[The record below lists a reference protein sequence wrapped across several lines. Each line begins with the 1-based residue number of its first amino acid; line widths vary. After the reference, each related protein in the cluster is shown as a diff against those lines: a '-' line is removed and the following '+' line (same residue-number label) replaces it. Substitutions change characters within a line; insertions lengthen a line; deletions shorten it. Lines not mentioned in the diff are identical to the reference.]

1 MKCLSG
7 LLLLAFCGLPL
18 LAKDSLAPMVG
29 GKVPQDVA
37 SLWAG
42 YDPKVEPLE
51 IEVVREWEQDGLVV
65 RSLRYGIGTFKGKVA
80 HMAAFYAFPEKGKD
94 FPGVIHIHGGGQ
106 RASLTQVVYFA
117 SKGYAALSVNWGG
130 KEMERA
136 KPGDL
141 NTDWGA
147 VDPTQKNVQG
157 YSNLLP
163 GEKFLDPLESPRN
176 CNWFLL
182 TLGCR
187 RGLTFLEMQP
197 IVDPDRL
204 GVLGHSM
211 GGNLT
216 IYVAGSDK
224 RVKVA
229 SPSVGGSGFRLDPYF
244 QIYPQIRAVK
254 GDREL
259 YRQTMGYQ
267 NYAKRIT
274 APVLHLGA
282 TNDFHGLMDATYA
295 TGALLP
301 NKDNRYVFAPHF
313 NHRFN
318 PEEEIARPL
327 WIDVH
332 LQGRDSLP
340 ETPRAK
346 WVLNT
351 PSGIPHFTV
360 MPDPKL
366 PVAKVSVFYSEDG
379 DPRSRFFRD
388 AQATKSGKGIWE
400 AHLLKLDPK
409 SPLFAYAHVYY
420 DLPKPE
426 PLSRGRSVGQVCLSS
441 NLLVAKPEELKKAK
455 VRATAKPSLL
465 IDDFERGFHDW
476 YSLNQNHPSLWQHWT
491 RKMTDSM
498 FRGPREARLSL
509 RIQSEQPN
517 SFVLVLQQNTWR
529 AYRGKKGTYMAV
541 VDLKGGKP
549 ETIRLNPADFKEV
562 QTGNTLQTWAE
573 IDELG
578 LCAKYQVKRGT
589 PQTFP
594 KTPWKGARPELIRL
608 EWHMKAP

>member
-1 MKCLSG
+1 MKCFSLI
-7 LLLLAFCGLPL
+7 LLVFSSLPL
-18 LAKDSLAPMVG
+18 LAKDSLSPLVG

-37 SLWAG
+37 SLWKG
-42 YDPKVEPLE
+42 YDPRVEPLE
-51 IEVVREWEQDGLVV
+51 VEIVREWEQDGLTV
-65 RSLRYGIGTFKGKVA
+65 RSLRYRIGTFKGKAA
-80 HMAAFYAFPEKGKD
+80 HMAAFYSFPKEGKD
-94 FPGVIHIHGGGQ
+94 LPGVIHIHGGGQ

-147 VDPTQKNVQG
+147 VDPTQQNVQG
-157 YSNLLP
+157 YYNLLP
-163 GEKFLDPLESPRN
+163 GEKFLDSLDSPRN

-187 RGLTFLEMQP
+187 RGLTFLEKQP
-197 IVDPDRL
+197 VVDADRL
-204 GVLGHSM
+204 GVFGHSM

-224 RVKVA
+224 RVKAA

-244 QIYPQIRAVK
+244 QIPPQIRAVK

-259 YRQTMGYQ
+259 FRKTMGYQ
-267 NYAKRIT
+267 NYAKRIA

-318 PEEEIARPL
+318 DEEEIARPL

-332 LQGRDSLP
+332 LQGREPLP
-340 ETPRAK
+340 KTPRAK
-346 WVLNT
+346 WALKT
-351 PSGIPHFTV
+351 PSGIPHFKV

-388 AQATKSGKGIWE
+388 AQATKVGKGTWE
-400 AHLLKLDPK
+400 AHLPKLDLEA
-409 SPLFAYAHVYY
+409 PLFAFAHVYY

-426 PLSRGRSVGQVCLSS
+426 PLSRNRTVEQFCLSS
-441 NLLVAKPEELKKAK
+441 NLLVAKPEELKEAK
-455 VRATAKPSLL
+455 VKATAKPSLL
-465 IDDFERGFHDW
+465 IDDFKRGFHDW
-476 YSLNQNHPSLWQHWT
+476 YSLNKNHQSLWQHWT
-491 RKMTDSM
+491 RKVTDSM
-498 FRGPREARLSL
+498 CRGPDNALLSL
-509 RIQSEQPN
+509 HMESERPN
-517 SFVLVLQQNTWR
+517 SFVIVLQQNTWR
-529 AYRGKKGTYMAV
+529 SYRGKKGTYVAV

-549 ETIRLNPADFKEV
+549 ETIRLSPADFKEA
-562 QTGNTLQTWAE
+562 QTDTALRTWAE

-578 LCAKYQVKRGT
+578 LCAKYLVKKGK
-589 PQTFP
+589 PKTFP
-594 KTPWKGARPELIRL
+594 ESRWQGPRPKLIRL
-608 EWHMKAP
+608 EWQVKAP

>member
-1 MKCLSG
+1 MKCFSII
-7 LLLLAFCGLPL
+7 LLVFSSLPL
-18 LAKDSLAPMVG
+18 LAKDSLAPVVA

-37 SLWAG
+37 SLWKG
-42 YDPKVEPLE
+42 YDPRVEPLE
-51 IEVVREWEQDGLVV
+51 VEIVREWEQDGLTV
-65 RSLRYGIGTFKGKVA
+65 RYLRYRIGTFKGKA
-80 HMAAFYAFPEKGKD
+80 ARMAAFYSFPKKGKD
-94 FPGVIHIHGGGQ
+94 LPGVIHIHGGGQ

-141 NTDWGA
+141 NTDWGS

-163 GEKFLDPLESPRN
+163 GEKFLDAVESPRN

-187 RGLTFLEMQP
+187 RGLTFLEKQP
-197 IVDPDRL
+197 IVDADRL
-204 GVLGHSM
+204 GVFGHSM

-216 IYVAGSDK
+216 IYVSGSDK

-244 QIYPQIRAVK
+244 QIPPQIRAVK

-259 YRQTMGYQ
+259 FRKTMGYQ

-295 TGALLP
+295 TGVLLP
-301 NKDNRYVFAPHF
+301 NKDSRYVFAPHF

-318 PEEEIARPL
+318 EEEEIARPL

-332 LQGRDSLP
+332 LQGRDPLP
-340 ETPRAK
+340 KTPRAK
-346 WVLNT
+346 WALKT
-351 PSGIPHFTV
+351 PSGIPHFKV

-388 AQATKSGKGIWE
+388 AQAVENGKGSWE
-400 AHLLKLDPK
+400 AHLPKLD
-409 SPLFAYAHVYY
+409 SEAPLFAFAHVYY

-426 PLSRGRSVGQVCLSS
+426 PLSRNRTVKQFCLSS
-441 NLLVAKPEELKKAK
+441 NLLVAKPEELKEAK
-455 VRATAKPSLL
+455 VKTTAKPSLL
-465 IDDFERGFHDW
+465 IDDFKRGFHDW
-476 YSLNQNHPSLWQHWT
+476 YSLNVNHQSLWQHWT
-491 RKMTDSM
+491 RKVTDSM
-498 FRGPREARLSL
+498 CRGPDNARLSL
-509 RIQSEQPN
+509 RIHSEQPN
-517 SFVLVLQQNTWR
+517 SFVVVLQQNTWR
-529 AYRGKKGTYMAV
+529 AYRGKKGTYVAV
-541 VDLKGGKP
+541 VNLKGGKP
-549 ETIRLNPADFKEV
+549 ETILLRPTDFKEA
-562 QTGNTLQTWAE
+562 QTGAALQTWAE

-578 LCAKYQVKRGT
+578 LCAKYQVKKGKA
-589 PQTFP
+589 QTFP
-594 KTPWKGARPELIRL
+594 GKPWQGPRPKLIRL
-608 EWHMKAP
+608 EWQVKAP

>member
-18 LAKDSLAPMVG
+18 LAKDSLAPVVS

-51 IEVVREWEQDGLVV
+51 IEVVREWEQDGLVA
-65 RSLRYGIGTFKGKVA
+65 RYLRYRIGTFKGKA
-80 HMAAFYAFPEKGKD
+80 AYMAAFYAFPEKGED
-94 FPGVIHIHGGGQ
+94 LPGVIHVHGGGQ

-182 TLGCR
+182 ALGCR
-187 RGLTFLEMQP
+187 RGLTFLEKQP

-244 QIYPQIRAVK
+244 QIYPQIRAIK

-465 IDDFERGFHDW
+465 IDDFKRGFQDW
-476 YSLNQNHPSLWQHWT
+476 YSLNKNHTSLWQHWT
-491 RKMTDSM
+491 RKVTDSM
-498 FRGPREARLSL
+498 FRGPDEARLSL
-509 RIQSEQPN
+509 RMQSEQPN

-573 IDELG
+573 LDELG

-608 EWHMKAP
+608 EWQMKAP

>member
-1 MKCLSG
+1 MKCFSLI
-7 LLLLAFCGLPL
+7 LLVFSSLPL
-18 LAKDSLAPMVG
+18 LAKDSLSPLVG

-37 SLWAG
+37 SLWKG
-42 YDPKVEPLE
+42 YDPRVEPLE
-51 IEVVREWEQDGLVV
+51 VEVVREWEQDGLTV
-65 RSLRYGIGTFKGKVA
+65 RSLRYRIGTFKGKAA
-80 HMAAFYAFPEKGKD
+80 HMAAFYSFPKEGKD
-94 FPGVIHIHGGGQ
+94 LPGVIHIHGGGQ

-147 VDPTQKNVQG
+147 VDPTQQNVQG
-157 YSNLLP
+157 YYNLLP
-163 GEKFLDPLESPRN
+163 GEKFLDSLDSPRN

-187 RGLTFLEMQP
+187 RGLTFLEKQP
-197 IVDPDRL
+197 VVDADRL
-204 GVLGHSM
+204 GVFGHSM

-224 RVKVA
+224 RVKAA

-244 QIYPQIRAVK
+244 QIPPQIRAVK

-259 YRQTMGYQ
+259 FRKTMGYQ
-267 NYAKRIT
+267 NYAKRIA

-318 PEEEIARPL
+318 DEEEIARPL

-332 LQGRDSLP
+332 LQGREPLP
-340 ETPRAK
+340 KTPRAK
-346 WVLNT
+346 WALKT
-351 PSGIPHFTV
+351 PSGIPHFKV

-388 AQATKSGKGIWE
+388 AQATKVGKGTWE
-400 AHLLKLDPK
+400 AHLPKLDLEA
-409 SPLFAYAHVYY
+409 PLFAFAHVYY

-426 PLSRGRSVGQVCLSS
+426 PLSRNRTVEQFCLSS
-441 NLLVAKPEELKKAK
+441 NLLVAKPEELKEAK
-455 VRATAKPSLL
+455 VKATAKPSLL
-465 IDDFERGFHDW
+465 IDDFKRGFHDW
-476 YSLNQNHPSLWQHWT
+476 YSLNKNHQSLWQHWT
-491 RKMTDSM
+491 RKVTDSM
-498 FRGPREARLSL
+498 CRGPDNALLSL
-509 RIQSEQPN
+509 HMESERPN
-517 SFVLVLQQNTWR
+517 SFVIVLQQNTWR
-529 AYRGKKGTYMAV
+529 SYRGKKGTYVAV

-549 ETIRLNPADFKEV
+549 ETIRLSPADFKEA
-562 QTGNTLQTWAE
+562 QTDTALRTWAE

-578 LCAKYQVKRGT
+578 LCAKYLVKKGK
-589 PQTFP
+589 PKTFP
-594 KTPWKGARPELIRL
+594 ESRWQGPRPKLIRL
-608 EWHMKAP
+608 EWQVKAP

>member
-18 LAKDSLAPMVG
+18 LAKDSLAPVVG

-42 YDPKVEPLE
+42 YDPKEEPLE

-65 RSLRYGIGTFKGKVA
+65 RSLRYRIGTFKGKVA
-80 HMAAFYAFPEKGKD
+80 HMAAFYAFPEKGED
-94 FPGVIHIHGGGQ
+94 LPGVIHVHGGGQ

-187 RGLTFLEMQP
+187 RGLTFLEKQP

-216 IYVAGSDK
+216 IYMAGSDK

-346 WVLNT
+346 WILNM
-351 PSGIPHFTV
+351 PSGIPYFTV

-388 AQATKSGKGIWE
+388 AQAVENGKGTWE
-400 AHLLKLDPK
+400 AHLPK
-409 SPLFAYAHVYY
+409 VDLEAPLFAFAHVYY

-426 PLSRGRSVGQVCLSS
+426 PLSRNRTVEQFCLSS
-441 NLLVAKPEELKKAK
+441 NFLIAKPEELKEAK

-491 RKMTDSM
+491 RKVTDSM
-498 FRGPREARLSL
+498 YRGSDTAWLSL
-509 RIQSEQPN
+509 QIQSEQAN
-517 SFVLVLQQNTWR
+517 SFVIVLQQNTWR
-529 AYRGKKGTYMAV
+529 AYRGKKCTYVAV

-549 ETIRLNPADFKEV
+549 ETIRLSPVDFKEV

-608 EWHMKAP
+608 EWQMKAP

>member
-1 MKCLSG
+1 MKFLSVI
-7 LLLLAFCGLPL
+7 LLFFGSLSL
-18 LAKDSLAPMVG
+18 LAKESLPPVAA

-37 SLWAG
+37 SLWEG
-42 YDPKVEPLE
+42 YDPRVEPLE
-51 IEVVREWEQDGLVV
+51 VEVVREWEQDGLTV
-65 RSLRYGIGTFKGKVA
+65 RYLRYRIGTFKGKA
-80 HMAAFYAFPEKGKD
+80 ARMAAFYAFPKKGKD
-94 FPGVIHIHGGGQ
+94 LPGVIHIHGGGQ

-141 NTDWGA
+141 NTDWGS

-163 GEKFLDPLESPRN
+163 GEKFLDAVESPRN

-187 RGLTFLEMQP
+187 RGLTFLEKQP
-197 IVDPDRL
+197 IVDADRL
-204 GVLGHSM
+204 GVFGHSM

-301 NKDNRYVFAPHF
+301 NKNNRYVFAPHF

-318 PEEEIARPL
+318 EVEEIARPL

-332 LQGRDSLP
+332 LQGRGPLP
-340 ETPRAK
+340 KTPRANWALK
-346 WVLNT
+346 T
-351 PSGIPHFTV
+351 PSGIPHFKV
-360 MPDPKL
+360 MPDTTL

-388 AQATKSGKGIWE
+388 AQATETGKGTWE
-400 AHLLKLDPK
+400 ARLPKLDPEA
-409 SPLFAYAHVYY
+409 PLFAFAHVYY

-426 PLSRGRSVGQVCLSS
+426 PLSRNRTVEQFCLSS
-441 NLLVAKPEELKKAK
+441 NLLVAKPEELKKAGVK
-455 VRATAKPSLL
+455 ATAKPSLL
-465 IDDFERGFHDW
+465 IDDFKREFHDW
-476 YSLNQNHPSLWQHWT
+476 YSLNGNHQSLWQHWT
-491 RKMTDSM
+491 RKVTDAIY
-498 FRGPREARLSL
+498 RGPDKARLSL

-517 SFVLVLQQNTWR
+517 SFVVVLQQNTWR
-529 AYRGKKGTYMAV
+529 AYRGKKGTYVAV
-541 VDLKGGKP
+541 VNLKGGEP
-549 ETIRLNPADFKEV
+549 ETIRLSPADFKEV
-562 QTGNTLQTWAE
+562 QTGTALQTWAE

-578 LCAKYQVKRGT
+578 LCAKYQVKKGKA
-589 PQTFP
+589 QTFP
-594 KTPWKGARPELIRL
+594 ESPWKGPRSKLIRL
-608 EWHMKAP
+608 EWEVKDQQ